1 MIPVKSKGEYFRRAA
16 EGEFGEQWR
25 PVGPATSAES
35 YRIVRHSGA
44 SKVVVRH
51 RTRADWKSRMID
63 VFSWDWAQLLC
74 EAATLHIGEE
84 TNPINGAD
92 IRDLD
97 LWPAIPNEL
106 VAFQGEVYRS
116 FRGIEMRTSTDQ
128 CFMRDAMQEPKHSWG
143 LPAKMELES
152 RLDAHDYERLMQLIE
167 DYPDHT
173 IEFTQLHSVLL
184 PLTSRLIVWEVRAY

>member
-1 MIPVKSKGEYFRRAA
+1 MLDIPSQAYCE
-16 EGEFGEQWR
+16 
-25 PVGPATSAES
+25 
-35 YRIVRHSGA
+35 
-44 SKVVVRH
+44 
-51 RTRADWKSRMID
+51 
-63 VFSWDWAQLLC
+63 LLLA
-74 EAATLHIGEE
+74 AATLELDGVPELID
-84 TNPINGAD
+84 GAR
-92 IRDLD
+92 IQDLD

-116 FRGIEMRTSTDQ
+116 FRGIEMRTSTDR

-143 LPAKMELES
+143 LPAKLELES

-173 IEFTQLHSVLL
+173 IEFTQLHQVLL